1 MTYFETKYC
10 MGLIVNIN
18 VLHNWQWAVLMNRTY
33 SPLEKKNMFAACV
46 NIILVIEIHHNIKYM
61 IQ

>member
-1 MTYFETKYC
+1 
-10 MGLIVNIN
+10 
-18 VLHNWQWAVLMNRTY
+18 MNRTY